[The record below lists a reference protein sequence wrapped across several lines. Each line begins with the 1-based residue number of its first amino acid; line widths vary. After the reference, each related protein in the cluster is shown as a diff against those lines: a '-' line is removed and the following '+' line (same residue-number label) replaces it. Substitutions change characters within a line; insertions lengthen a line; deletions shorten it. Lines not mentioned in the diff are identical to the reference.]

1 MDTVFVNSGNNIIS
15 DLYRL
20 LFKFLDK
27 TNLRRSSDKYVDLYI
42 YYTWK
47 NVKKSYKNNEF
58 KISAPT
64 WNKEFELT
72 HESYSVSDIQDYFE
86 YIIKNIQK

>member
-27 TNLRRSSDKYVDLYI
+27 TNLRRSDKYVDLYI

-86 YIIKNIQK
+86 YIIKNIPK